1 MNPDGNPVQGVRVV
15 VDPGE
20 VEGITL
26 DNGMAR
32 LSINTE
38 ENPKPLTVTVSAEN
52 CSNFIYLF
60 KFCVKAHLANVGNQ

>member
-1 MNPDGNPVQGVRVV
+1 MNPDGSPTQGVRVV

-20 VEGITL
+20 VQGLTS

-38 ENPKPLTVTVSAEN
+38 ENPKPLTVTVSAGN

-60 KFCVKAHLANVGNQ
+60 KFYVKAHLANVGNE